1 MLPTQKMKNTACA
14 VALGLCALSA
24 WNCGETENKD
34 NALTVSGETARV
46 ALRLEHHGTPLL
58 DSLVLDCE
66 GADTLHLVDDGGKAE
81 FSLDLFP
88 HERWK
93 FSAKLYANGE
103 LMQVGEIE
111 TRLEAGANESLVIPM
126 HAIAGFVYVEI
137 PLGFG
142 NPAGIASGTLSLSS
156 GSDTFEY
163 PMAVEGSTA
172 IFKSGILP
180 LGKDYEIHIE
190 LDDSNEVAIFSLS
203 DTFRLDESSP
213 VPELKI
219 NSLRARI
226 ALAIEIAADVNLGIP
241 LTLPA
246 SRRAAKAG
254 DLVVSEFLVNP
265 VKSDSAAFDFIEI
278 YNGSND
284 TLSIEGCYI
293 GKNSTLK
300 ESAEIRPVELPPR
313 SALAI
318 GSDSSEGTPEEFR
331 LVEKMP
337 AFLKSNGSTAAAIV
351 LHCDG
356 DVLDSL
362 YYGKTDSLHLAAV
375 PLNSTSAAVS
385 KSSQL
390 NIGAWDDRG
399 NPENW
404 CLGAP
409 TPGAVSFC
417 E

>member
-1 MLPTQKMKNTACA
+1 MIPTQKMKNTACA

-24 WNCGETENKD
+24 WNCGEAENKD

-46 ALRLEHHGTPLL
+46 ALHLEHHGTPLL

-81 FSLDLFP
+81 FSLVLFP

-93 FSAKLYANGE
+93 FSAKLYANSE

-111 TRLEAGANESLVIPM
+111 TRLEAGANESLVISM

-156 GSDTFEY
+156 GSDIFEY

-190 LDDSNEVAIFSLS
+190 LDDSNGVAIFSLS

-241 LTLPA
+241 LSLPA
-246 SRRAAKAG
+246 SRRVAKAG

-265 VKSDSAAFDFIEI
+265 VKSDTAAFDFIEI

-284 TLSIEGCYI
+284 TINVENCFI
-293 GKNSTLK
+293 GKSTSLK
-300 ESAEIRPVELPPR
+300 ESAAIEPLSILPREVLVLGNDTNPN
-313 SALAI
+313 
-318 GSDSSEGTPEEFR
+318 TPEAYRHTE
-331 LVEKMP
+331 LMP
-337 AFLKSNGSTAAAIV
+337 TFTKSNSSTAAAIV

-356 DVLDSL
+356 EIVDSV
-362 YYGKTDSLHLAAV
+362 YYGKLDSLHLAAV
-375 PLNSTSAAVS
+375 PLNGSTSVT

-390 NIGAWDDRG
+390 DLSGWDDRE

-409 TPGAVSFC
+409 SPGVATFC

>member
-190 LDDSNEVAIFSLS
+190 LDDSNGVAIFSLS

-246 SRRAAKAG
+246 SRREAKAG

-284 TLSIEGCYI
+284 TIDVANCFI
-293 GKNSTLK
+293 GKSTSLK
-300 ESAEIRPVELPPR
+300 ESAAIEPLSILPREVLVLGNDTNPN
-313 SALAI
+313 
-318 GSDSSEGTPEEFR
+318 TPEAYRHTE
-331 LVEKMP
+331 LMP
-337 AFLKSNGSTAAAIV
+337 TFTKSNSSTAAAIV

-356 DVLDSL
+356 EIVDSV
-362 YYGKTDSLHLAAV
+362 YYGKLDSLHLAAV
-375 PLNSTSAAVS
+375 PLNGSTSVT

-390 NIGAWDDRG
+390 DLSGWDDRE

-409 TPGAVSFC
+409 SPGIATFC
-417 E
+417 D